1 MYQMVRINEFYRT
14 HNEAQHRDTPSQ
26 TDLTTMNLAN
36 PLAFACALAP
46 IGCMTIAALSALVGA
61 RSPTAQ
67 WKRFALLAQLGLVA
81 AISAVAMEFLSPLA
95 VPLQL
100 SRWITVE
107 PLGACVALLV
117 QLLATVI
124 GLFSSRYLVGE
135 HGQQRYIVALA
146 TVVASVHLL
155 LLANHWLVM
164 IVSWSLAGSAL
175 RRLLCFYRDR
185 PFAMLAAHKK
195 RVADALADVLL
206 LGAAA
211 LAWSTVGSGSFSDLW
226 LYVARDG
233 MTLPLQICASCLAL
247 AAILR
252 TALLPMHGWLIQV
265 MEAPTPVSAL
275 LHAGVVNLGGYVLIR
290 FAPLL
295 SHAPAAGWLLVAL
308 GLGTTLLAGLVLL
321 TRTSIKVRLAWSTVA
336 QMGFMLLECGLGLYM
351 MAAFHLVGHSL
362 YKATAFLSASEI
374 VRESKLKTMRG
385 HAAFSRTSLT
395 VAPALSASS
404 IAAVHFF
411 VGSIPWPWW
420 WSGVLALAWAPLFWQ
435 PAPERAGA
443 TPALTRAIVG
453 WSIAACLTAI
463 TTIGHAVPLRVLD
476 APNDIAGDVALAGLA
491 LLYLSLVAL
500 QVCPEKLA
508 SWRRWSY
515 AGFYI
520 DEFATRLALHVG
532 PTWWPSSSRE
542 ASRRNATNRTM
553 VAVAAE

>member
-1 MYQMVRINEFYRT
+1 
-14 HNEAQHRDTPSQ
+14 
-26 TDLTTMNLAN
+26 MNLAN
-36 PLAFACALAP
+36 LLAFACALAP

-67 WKRFALLAQLGLVA
+67 WKRFAVLAQLGLVA

-100 SRWITVE
+100 SPWITVE

-195 RVADALADVLL
+195 RVADALADGLL
-206 LGAAA
+206 LGVAA
-211 LAWSTVGSGSFSDLW
+211 LGGSTVGSGSFSDLW
-226 LYVARDG
+226 LHVARDG
-233 MTLPLQICASCLAL
+233 MSLPLQICACCLAL

-290 FAPLL
+290 EKKRDP
-295 SHAPAAGWLLVAL
+295 SVE
-308 GLGTTLLAGLVLL
+308 L
-321 TRTSIKVRLAWSTVA
+321 THRCVRL
-336 QMGFMLLECGLGLYM
+336 
-351 MAAFHLVGHSL
+351 H
-362 YKATAFLSASEI
+362 
-374 VRESKLKTMRG
+374 
-385 HAAFSRTSLT
+385 AFSSKGRCDGTS
-395 VAPALSASS
+395 
-404 IAAVHFF
+404 
-411 VGSIPWPWW
+411 
-420 WSGVLALAWAPLFWQ
+420 
-435 PAPERAGA
+435 ERRQLEWIH
-443 TPALTRAIVG
+443 T
-453 WSIAACLTAI
+453 
-463 TTIGHAVPLRVLD
+463 
-476 APNDIAGDVALAGLA
+476 
-491 LLYLSLVAL
+491 
-500 QVCPEKLA
+500 
-508 SWRRWSY
+508 
-515 AGFYI
+515 
-520 DEFATRLALHVG
+520 
-532 PTWWPSSSRE
+532 
-542 ASRRNATNRTM
+542 
-553 VAVAAE
+553 